1 MASGEEYKIT
11 YRDGST
17 QRVNACHQLAEP
29 PWLVFQDDYAEVL
42 RIRDV
47 DIESVRRADVAD
59 RERPDRNM
67 VTR

>member
-1 MASGEEYKIT
+1 MIETEEYRIT

-17 QRVNACHQLAEP
+17 QNVNASHQLAEP

-42 RIRDV
+42 RIQAA

-59 RERPDRNM
+59 RERPLINAVAR
-67 VTR
+67 